1 MWFLLSE
8 RFNESKCTKNNRKK
22 HAVIVLCRLLWLYL
36 QREYKQLIINKLQ
49 LNNNLRKQIECVTIC
64 VTIMEQ
70 NKIRG
75 L

>member
-1 MWFLLSE
+1 ML
-8 RFNESKCTKNNRKK
+8 KNNHKK
-22 HAVIVLCRLLWLYL
+22 HAVIILCRLLWLYL
-36 QREYKQLIINKLQ
+36 QREYKQLIITELQ
-49 LNNNLRKQIECVTIC
+49 LTTNLRIRSECVTIC